1 MILVI
6 VPMLPAL
13 ANKVTPKRVH
23 IPIGLSH
30 LFTINWLYGFI
41 ASCVIYYVLNIIFP
55 DRGTLIP
62 SGVTGEVEIVEGVVS
77 SQDSVDGGHNN
88 AEKGLG
94 GREPVEVVSTGVE
107 KS

>member
-1 MILVI
+1 MLLVV

-13 ANKVTPKRVH
+13 GNKVTPNKVH

-41 ASCVIYYVLNIIFP
+41 ASCVIYYALNIIFP
-55 DRGTLIP
+55 DRRTLIL
-62 SGVTGEVEIVEGVVS
+62 SGVTGEVEIVEGVAS
-77 SQDSVDGGHNN
+77 SQESEDGGYSN
-88 AEKGLG
+88 AEKGTRT
-94 GREPVEVVSTGVE
+94 REPVEVVATGVE